1 MIRPASLQL
10 VSGAF
15 IYLFRDRVLLRSLGW
30 PQTLDPLA
38 SGTRRHIWLEHL
50 LLKATAISWRL
61 KYHIREGSI
70 HLKSIFKN

>member
-1 MIRPASLQL
+1 VIRPASLQL
-10 VSGAF
+10 VLGHLF
-15 IYLFRDRVLLRSLGW
+15 VYLDRVLLRNLGW

-38 SGTRRHIWLEHL
+38 SGTRHHIWLEHL

-61 KYHIREGSI
+61 EYHIRKGSK